1 MEMSTQLQPL
11 PPKNYQE
18 SNAILKKLA
27 LANRQLAEL
36 KGIATSIPNQTILIN
51 TLALQ
56 EAKFSSEIENI
67 ITSQDAMYK
76 QQMFGDVVFDSAAK
90 EVGLYSDALRYGF
103 DLVRK
108 QHMLSLNHVEEIHLR
123 MMPSSQG
130 LRKLPGTILK
140 NPATN
145 QIVYTPPQDYKEVR
159 SLMENLMDYINMP
172 DKDNIDPLIKMA
184 IIHYQFESIHPFCD
198 GNGRVGRIINVL
210 YLVLSDLLS
219 LPILYMSRY
228 IIRNK
233 NEYYRLLRELLKTN
247 DWEPWILYMLDAVEQ
262 TSKETIIL
270 VKAIRDLMQDYK
282 HRIREQLPN
291 LYSQDLI
298 NNLFKHPYTKIEF
311 LMRDLDCQR
320 KTAAKYLNVLTEHG
334 FLRKAR
340 LGRSNYYINIPLFN
354 LFASDPNKQM
364 KDDNIETILL
374 N

>member
-1 MEMSTQLQPL
+1 MKMSAQLHPL
-11 PPKNYQE
+11 PPKNFQE
-18 SNAILKKLA
+18 SYAILKKLA

-76 QQMFGDVVFDSAAK
+76 QQVFGDVIFDSAAK

-123 MMPSSQG
+123 MMPASQG
-130 LRKLPGTILK
+130 LRKLPGTVLK

-145 QIVYTPPQDYKEVR
+145 EIVYTPPQDYKEVR

-172 DKDNIDPLIKMA
+172 DMDNIDPLIKMA
-184 IIHYQFESIHPFCD
+184 IIHYQFESIHPFYD

-210 YLVLSDLLS
+210 YLVLSDLLN

-233 NEYYRLLRELLKTN
+233 NEYYRLLRKLPETN

>member
-1 MEMSTQLQPL
+1 MSAQLQPL
-11 PPKNYQE
+11 PPKNFQE
-18 SNAILKKLA
+18 SYAILKKLA

-36 KGIATSIPNQTILIN
+36 KGVAPSIPNQTILIN

-76 QQMFGDVVFDSAAK
+76 QQILGDVVFDSAAK

-123 MMPSSQG
+123 MMPASQG

-145 QIVYTPPQDYKEVR
+145 EIVYTPPQDYNEVR
-159 SLMENLMDYINMP
+159 SLMENLMDYISIP
-172 DKDNIDPLIKMA
+172 DMDNIDPLIKMA
-184 IIHYQFESIHPFCD
+184 IIHYQFESIHPFYD

-233 NEYYRLLRELLKTN
+233 NEYYRLLRELPKTN

-282 HRIREQLPN
+282 YRIREQLPN

-354 LFASDPNKQM
+354 LFASDPNKVLN
-364 KDDNIETILL
+364 DGDIETIMLD
-374 N
+374 